1 VPTNMWLLGVLCV
14 TVCLTVVNTQAP
26 GVPAYLQNTF
36 FGGASR
42 ITVPKIPKSISE
54 PAINAP
60 AFIPFQSHGISQAR
74 GSAFLRQPTPL
85 GSGALLL
92 RQPVPTQSFQP
103 FQSSFGPAVHQPLSS
118 FTNLGQPAT
127 PVVQNQKAPVP
138 IASAPAS
145 GPVPAPVPGPAP
157 ASAPRPAPASAPAPA
172 PARLG
177 KAIGSASSSKTL
189 SQTGGGAIVNQLSA
203 SPGSENAQSS
213 LQASLGKALDNASRS
228 AQFSL
233 PTSDAPAGLQTP
245 TQALSLSSGPPTP
258 TQALTRGSTPGV
270 SSLPSRITPGLP
282 QGSNSPPVFRSQTP
296 SAPIQSLPGNT
307 PFGPKSGSATFSGSQ
322 DAPQISNGQ
331 IENLQKSLGEAL
343 DQASSQFS
351 RDQGPPTNPIGSP
364 NSIAPSVRQGSGS
377 GFPQRLNLTPQGSL
391 QPSISSAIG
400 QGSNI
405 GPAVPAV
412 PQDLPKTS
420 SLLQEVNLG
429 GSFPSN
435 QNTFGPKSSGSNS
448 VTLIRGSTNVLSN
461 RAPSSARLS
470 TSAQGNRPDIG
481 TFRSD
486 PKLSAEQNLRTSG
499 RIFLGST
506 QQSGKTPESAASSP
520 ANIQETPRSSPP
532 LSSSTSTKEKVC
544 TKTFHEECHNEYD
557 MVCEETFTE
566 KEKYECNIV
575 EETKCEKGHTVDY
588 EPACFQ
594 QILDNCENICK
605 RGIQPDCVPQ
615 CARSLGKTS
624 CHKVKVVTPHTTC
637 TKVPKEVCGNIK
649 KQVPY
654 EKCRDVPR
662 KVCEQIPREVCT

>member
-1 VPTNMWLLGVLCV
+1 VIDFFQVLCV

-92 RQPVPTQSFQP
+92 RQPVPTQSLQP
-103 FQSSFGPAVHQPLSS
+103 FQSSFVQAVHQPLSS

-127 PVVQNQKAPVP
+127 RVVQNQKAPVP
-138 IASAPAS
+138 IAPAPAS
-145 GPVPAPVPGPAP
+145 GPAPVPAPG
-157 ASAPRPAPASAPAPA
+157 PAPASAPAPA

-233 PTSDAPAGLQTP
+233 PTSDAPAGLQKP

-258 TQALTRGSTPGV
+258 TKALTRGSTLGV

-282 QGSNSPPVFRSQTP
+282 PGSNGPPIFRSQTP
-296 SAPIQSLPGNT
+296 SAPIQSLSGNT
-307 PFGPKSGSATFSGSQ
+307 PFGPKSASAPFSASQ

-331 IENLQKSLGEAL
+331 IENLQKSLGKAL
-343 DQASSQFS
+343 DQASAQFS

-364 NSIAPSVRQGSGS
+364 NGISPSVRQGSGS
-377 GFPQRLNLTPQGSL
+377 GFPQRLNLTPQGSI

-435 QNTFGPKSSGSNS
+435 PNNFGPKSSGSNS
-448 VTLIRGSTNVLSN
+448 VSVIRGSTNVLSN
-461 RAPSSARLS
+461 REPSSARLS
-470 TSAQGNRPDIG
+470 ASAQGNRLDIG

-486 PKLSAEQNLRTSG
+486 PKLSAEQNLQSSG

-506 QQSGKTPESAASSP
+506 QPSGKTPESAASSP
-520 ANIQETPRSSPP
+520 ANIQETPRSSPS
-532 LSSSTSTKEKVC
+532 LSSSTSTKKKVC